1 MPLCIYRKE
10 WHKVPYGMDLGRQY
24 RRGRI
29 ACAAAGAV
37 CRRRLGL
44 SAPGLLQI

>member
-10 WHKVPYGMDLGRQY
+10 WHKVPCRMDPGRQD

-37 CRRRLGL
+37 CRRLGL